1 MLFMLEE
8 NFVDGKTI
16 TFRWS
21 CQINR
26 FCAWMCGMQKHGV
39 EFIVSPRLFFSCVY
53 LPNHSSVVNS
63 STASTFMNAYVCMI
77 DIGNF
82 TRVQF

>member
-1 MLFMLEE
+1 MLEE

-39 EFIVSPRLFFSCVY
+39 EFIVSPRLFFFMCLSFEPLKRSELEHCKYLYECIRVY
-53 LPNHSSVVNS
+53 DRHW
-63 STASTFMNAYVCMI
+63 
-77 DIGNF
+77 
-82 TRVQF
+82 